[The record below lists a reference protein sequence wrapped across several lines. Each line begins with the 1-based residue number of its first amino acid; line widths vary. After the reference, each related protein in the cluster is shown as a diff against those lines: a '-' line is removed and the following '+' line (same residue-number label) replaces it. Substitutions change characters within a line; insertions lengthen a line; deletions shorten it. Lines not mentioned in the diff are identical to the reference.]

1 MTEKI
6 ILTKETTTN
15 LLNMLSSSD
24 KDNLYLA
31 ITTIEKLDIEKSLG
45 FIILL
50 YKFSRVSINV
60 WLKSS
65 HVFKTLKDINLIND
79 DKDKLPTSKVLT
91 VMMLQ
96 MCSIESI
103 AMFLELHNESLLNT
117 LKSRGYNTNNLKI
130 NVKLKKNVK

>member
-6 ILTKETTTN
+6 ILTKETTVN

-50 YKFSRVSINV
+50 YKFSRVPVNV

-117 LKSRGYNTNNLKI
+117 LKSRGYNTNDLKI